1 MAAPMVHGTVT
12 ACGRLLLRFSS
23 PLLRDIYGN
32 GQNAMLKTKQT
43 QRCLSISAARHRQQT
58 KSTSSLS
65 DKPYTEEFLQ
75 EMDQEYQLGKRHL
88 ANMMGEDP
96 ETFTQEDV
104 DRAIRY
110 LLPSGLHE
118 KLARPM
124 LKPPDQIFPKQK
136 ALQWGKERRP
146 FSFLFYTGK
155 ANYYSLMH
163 EAAQILT
170 QLNRHEDKML
180 AKGVLLPDPEPWAEF
195 NTSVWIDKIAVE
207 KMITESMDDHQY
219 RRFVEMLEHIAAH
232 PYAKQA
238 AQFILKFR
246 QELVAVSMK
255 QQVHPAI
262 LTGHSICSFLTEAEI
277 ENMRLG
283 KASTTGHTDRALCRF
298 LTEAEI
304 ENMRLGKAST
314 TGHTDRALCSF
325 LTEAEIEN
333 MRLGKASTT
342 GHTDRAL
349 CSFLTEAEIE
359 NMRLGKASTTGHT
372 DRALC
377 SFLTEAEIENMRLGK
392 ASTTGHTDRALC
404 SFLTEAEIE
413 NMRLGKAST
422 TGHTD
427 RALCSFLTEA
437 EIENMRLGKAST
449 TGHTDRALCSFLTEA
464 EIENMRL
471 GKASTTGHTDRA
483 LCSFLTEAEIE
494 NMRLGKAS
502 TTGHTDRALCS
513 FLTEAEI
520 ENMRL
525 GKASTTGHTDRA
537 LCSFLTEAEI
547 ENMRLAGLL
556 TTDLRRKERKKP
568 GQKRARKKFSWRKR

>member
-32 GQNAMLKTKQT
+32 GQNAMLKTKT

-255 QQVHPAI
+255 QQVHPLMYDENGIAYM
-262 LTGHSICSFLTEAEI
+262 EAEGKRKSSRAKVTLRDRGTG
-277 ENMRLG
+277 EVTVNGLPLVTYLRNVQDREQVMLPLEFVERL
-283 KASTTGHTDRALCRF
+283 DQF
-298 LTEAEI
+298 DVEATVWWGGTSGQAGAI
-304 ENMRLGKAST
+304 RLAIS
-314 TGHTDRALCSF
+314 
-325 LTEAEIEN
+325 
-333 MRLGKASTT
+333 
-342 GHTDRAL
+342 
-349 CSFLTEAEIE
+349 
-359 NMRLGKASTTGHT
+359 
-372 DRALC
+372 
-377 SFLTEAEIENMRLGK
+377 
-392 ASTTGHTDRALC
+392 
-404 SFLTEAEIE
+404 
-413 NMRLGKAST
+413 
-422 TGHTD
+422 
-427 RALCSFLTEA
+427 
-437 EIENMRLGKAST
+437 
-449 TGHTDRALCSFLTEA
+449 
-464 EIENMRL
+464 
-471 GKASTTGHTDRA
+471 
-483 LCSFLTEAEIE
+483 
-494 NMRLGKAS
+494 
-502 TTGHTDRALCS
+502 
-513 FLTEAEI
+513 
-520 ENMRL
+520 
-525 GKASTTGHTDRA
+525 RA

>member
-43 QRCLSISAARHRQQT
+43 QRCLSISAPRHRQQT

-180 AKGVLLPDPEPWAEF
+180 AKGVLLPDPEPWPEF

-255 QQVHPAI
+255 QQVHPLMYDENGIAYM
-262 LTGHSICSFLTEAEI
+262 EAEGKRKSSRAKVTLRDRGTG
-277 ENMRLG
+277 EVTVNGLPLVTYLRNVQDREQVMLPLEFVERL
-283 KASTTGHTDRALCRF
+283 DQF
-298 LTEAEI
+298 DVEATVWWGGTSGQAGAI
-304 ENMRLGKAST
+304 RLAIS
-314 TGHTDRALCSF
+314 
-325 LTEAEIEN
+325 
-333 MRLGKASTT
+333 
-342 GHTDRAL
+342 
-349 CSFLTEAEIE
+349 
-359 NMRLGKASTTGHT
+359 
-372 DRALC
+372 
-377 SFLTEAEIENMRLGK
+377 
-392 ASTTGHTDRALC
+392 
-404 SFLTEAEIE
+404 
-413 NMRLGKAST
+413 
-422 TGHTD
+422 
-427 RALCSFLTEA
+427 
-437 EIENMRLGKAST
+437 
-449 TGHTDRALCSFLTEA
+449 
-464 EIENMRL
+464 
-471 GKASTTGHTDRA
+471 
-483 LCSFLTEAEIE
+483 
-494 NMRLGKAS
+494 
-502 TTGHTDRALCS
+502 
-513 FLTEAEI
+513 
-520 ENMRL
+520 
-525 GKASTTGHTDRA
+525 RA